1 MSDIKIFERAMWKD
15 TAELS
20 FSDSGGRQSTLLTGQ
35 RHIVQ
40 AVDIDTLLEDERVTY
55 IKMDVEGAEME
66 ALKGGKEQI
75 KRNKPKL
82 FIAAYHHDADIFLLP
97 LFMWQLVPEYKV
109 YLRKHPYV
117 PAWELNFLAAV

>member
-1 MSDIKIFERAMWKD
+1 MTDIKIFERAIWKE

-66 ALKGGKEQI
+66 ALKGGKEQR
-75 KRNKPKL
+75 KR
-82 FIAAYHHDADIFLLP
+82 
-97 LFMWQLVPEYKV
+97 V
-109 YLRKHPYV
+109 
-117 PAWELNFLAAV
+117 